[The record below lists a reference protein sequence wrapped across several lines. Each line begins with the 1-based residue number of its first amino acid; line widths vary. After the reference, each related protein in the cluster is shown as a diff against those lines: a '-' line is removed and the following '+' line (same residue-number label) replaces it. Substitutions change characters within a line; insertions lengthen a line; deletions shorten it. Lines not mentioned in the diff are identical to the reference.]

1 MRIQPAGAVSI
12 GTTSSDNTPDSS
24 GNGFIYSNSGW
35 CAIATSQA
43 AVLYLNRTGDS
54 GGDVVS
60 FRSSGSEKGTISISG
75 STVSYNAF
83 MGSHYTETTGDD
95 PLLGTVM
102 EFTGELVENKYAD
115 QKRLSKAKVSDTE
128 ESKAVYGV
136 YLSDSSE
143 DTGELI
149 ASLGASWCRIHK
161 DETIAIGDLLVSKGD
176 GTAKVQSD
184 DIIKSKTIGKIT
196 STTKKETYS
205 DGSYVVP
212 VVLYCG

>member
-1 MRIQPAGAVSI
+1 MYKRQ
-12 GTTSSDNTPDSS
+12 DNTPDSS
-24 GNGFIYSNSGW
+24 GNGFIYSNNGW

-43 AVLYLNRTGDS
+43 AGLYLNRTGDS

-95 PLLGTVM
+95 PHLGTVM
-102 EFTGELVENKYAD
+102 EFTGELVANKYAD

-128 ESKAVYGV
+128 ESKAVYGI

-184 DIIKSKTIGKIT
+184 DIIRSKTIGKIT
-196 STTKKETYS
+196 STIKKETYD
-205 DGSYVVP
+205 DGSYIVP